1 MAETKRLICR
11 GDELAECGDGVRFV
25 VDHQGRSEPAFVIRY
40 GGEVRAYINRCMHIP
55 YELDWHPGK
64 FFDSEGLVLICSV
77 HGASYDP
84 ATGQCMGGPCY
95 QGLTNLTV
103 EEIAGLVYLAE

>member
-1 MAETKRLICR
+1 MAEAKRLICR
-11 GDELAECGDGVRFV
+11 GDELAECGDGLRFSV
-25 VDHQGRSEPAFVIRY
+25 EHGGRMEPAFAVRY
-40 GGEVRAYINRCMHIP
+40 GGEVHAYINRCMHIP
-55 YELDWHPGK
+55 YELDWNPGK

-95 QGLTNLTV
+95 QGLTKLPV
-103 EEIAGLVYLAE
+103 EEVAGMVYIAD